1 MFRTALVLSGGAARA
16 LAHLGVLE
24 QLEKHRIRIDIIVGT
39 SMGAIIGGLYAY
51 YGRALFVNRHIRKF
65 LESEIFQKGIALA
78 SDHSTTGEESEG
90 FFQRFLTSFRKG
102 LFYTRS
108 ITRHSLVPSDY
119 YNEAIVQLIPEI
131 SIEQLNVPFA
141 AVALD
146 ITSGEEIVFRTGS
159 LRKAVMASAAIP
171 GIFPPLNMDDRV
183 LVDGGWVDN
192 APVIPA
198 IMMGAHFVICSDSS
212 WSISELWPN
221 PASAIE
227 LAFRCNDITRILL
240 TDLKKQHAD
249 VIIRPR
255 LHGITWSDFGSIDH
269 CYLAGSIACKE
280 MIPEIKKKRRFRYV
294 TTLGGL
300 LTPPGRKPLFKISK
314 LATIKKQK

>member
-1 MFRTALVLSGGAARA
+1 MFKTALVLSGGAARA

-24 QLEKHRIRIDIIVGT
+24 QLEKHNIKIDIIVGT
-39 SMGAIIGGLYAY
+39 SMGAIIGGLYSY
-51 YGRALFVNRHIRKF
+51 YGKALFVNRHIRKF

-90 FFQRFLTSFRKG
+90 FFQRFLTSFKKG

-108 ITRHSLVPSDY
+108 VTRQSLVPSDY
-119 YNEAIVQLIPEI
+119 YNEAMIQLIPEAN
-131 SIEQLNVPFA
+131 IEQLSIPFA

-171 GIFPPLNMDDRV
+171 GIFPPLSINDRV

-198 IMMGAHFVICSDSS
+198 IIMGAHFVICSDSS
-212 WSISELWPN
+212 WSVSELWPN
-221 PASAIE
+221 PTSAIE

-249 VIIRPR
+249 VIIRPK
-255 LHGITWSDFGSIDH
+255 LHGITWSDFGSIDYCH
-269 CYLAGSIACKE
+269 LAGSIACKE
-280 MIPEIKKKRRFRYV
+280 TISEIKKKMRFRYFI
-294 TTLGGL
+294 TLGGL
-300 LTPPGRKPLFKISK
+300 ITLPGKKPLFKIPK
-314 LATIKKQK
+314 FV

>member
-1 MFRTALVLSGGAARA
+1 MFKTALVLSGGAARA

-24 QLEKHRIRIDIIVGT
+24 QLEEHKIKVNMIVGT

-51 YGRALFVNRHIRKF
+51 YEEIALVNKHIRNF
-65 LESEIFQKGIALA
+65 LKSEIFQKGISLA
-78 SDHSTTGEESEG
+78 SDHATTNEESEG

-108 ITRHSLVPSDY
+108 VTRQSLVPSDY
-119 YNEAIVQLIPEI
+119 YREAIAQLVPEI
-131 SIEQLNVPFA
+131 NIEDLSIPFA

-146 ITSGEEIVFRTGS
+146 ILSGEEIIFTTGS
-159 LRKAVMASAAIP
+159 LRRAIMASAAIP
-171 GIFPPLNMDDRV
+171 GIFPPLNINGLT

-198 IMMGAHFVICSDSS
+198 IMLGAHFVMCSDSS

-221 PASAIE
+221 PSSAIE

-240 TDLKKQHAD
+240 TDLKKQYAD
-249 VIIRPR
+249 VIVRPK
-255 LHGITWSDFGSIDH
+255 LHGITWSDFDSIDYCH
-269 CYLAGSIACKE
+269 LAGKVACKE
-280 MIPEIKKKRRFRYV
+280 TIPVIKKRKRLKYIS
-294 TTLGGL
+294 TLGG
-300 LTPPGRKPLFKISK
+300 TRGFHRKRIVFKKPRFI
-314 LATIKKQK
+314 